1 MTHRRRRWRRLAL
14 AVALAGVAAWGAL
27 VVAIVLWGRRDVARR
42 SDAIIVLGA
51 AQYVGRP
58 SPVFRARLDHGI
70 GLWRRGLAPLL
81 VVTGGRGEGD
91 TTTEAEVGRRYA
103 VRRGIPESA
112 IIMEGRGRTTSESMR
127 AVATMLGVRSSNR
140 VILVSDPFHMLRLA
154 VLARRFGM
162 DAVPSPTTTSPI
174 SDNREQRWKY
184 VLGES
189 VKVPLALFVERPQP

>member
-1 MTHRRRRWRRLAL
+1 MKHRRRRWRRLAL
-14 AVALAGVAAWGAL
+14 AVALAAATVWGVL
-27 VVAIVLWGRRDVARR
+27 VVAIVLWGQRDGARR

-81 VVTGGRGEGD
+81 VVTGGRGVGD
-91 TTTEAEVGRRYA
+91 TTSEAEVGRRYA

-112 IIMEGRGRTTSESMR
+112 IILEGRGRTTSESMR

-140 VILVSDPFHMLRLA
+140 VILVSDPFHMLRLS

-174 SDNREQRWKY
+174 SAHREQRWKY